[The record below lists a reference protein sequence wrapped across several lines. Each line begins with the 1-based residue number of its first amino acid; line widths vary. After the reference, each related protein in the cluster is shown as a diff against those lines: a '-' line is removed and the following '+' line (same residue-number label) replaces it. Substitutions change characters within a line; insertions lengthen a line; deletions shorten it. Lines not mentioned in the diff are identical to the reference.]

1 MDRFNELIREMT
13 RANMAEMA
21 LCGVAGR
28 EKDYAVAVL
37 ALEDAKAAV
46 DGFVREMEK

>member
-21 LCGVAGR
+21 LCGVEGR

-46 DGFVREMEK
+46 DGFVREMGK